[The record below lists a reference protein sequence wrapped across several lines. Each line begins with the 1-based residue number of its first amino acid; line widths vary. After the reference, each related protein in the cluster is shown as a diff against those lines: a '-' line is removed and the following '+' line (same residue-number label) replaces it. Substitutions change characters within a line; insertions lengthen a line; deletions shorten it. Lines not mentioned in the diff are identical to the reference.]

1 MTRTEKLT
9 NTTVARLAYAHQ
21 QQFYI
26 VRDTEVGGFHIRV
39 TATSKVYKYN
49 CDVTEAGKRVTRGFT
64 IGTSAAMTAD
74 AARLEAEKLV
84 IQRKQ
89 GVLPKLTISAL
100 SPAKTGLTLGEA
112 WVQFKD
118 ASIKEGKKPRTIAFY
133 ELVMR
138 THLKP
143 WLDTPLKNITR
154 SMVKELHGKISEKH
168 RARANQV
175 IVTGGAVYTFARA
188 DLEEADLPLLS
199 PWRGRKLFN
208 KIKPRQTGLA
218 AASLPDWWCKVDR
231 LNAVLREAN
240 LLGILTGLR
249 KENLIA
255 LRWDQVNIKYRYI
268 SIDPESMKSGEPFK
282 LPMSRAMVRCL
293 WRARK
298 GSRMLH
304 ELNSRT
310 WVFASDRSRSG
321 HISNTKNVQS
331 WTRAD
336 GTKLKK
342 VRVEQSAHALRHSW
356 RDFANEARVWPI
368 HSKVL
373 MHHAVGSDVHSEYLT
388 LGNMFDDLRT
398 SQETV
403 SSFIV
408 KNIAPAEEARRGLM

>member
-1 MTRTEKLT
+1 MKRSARNTE
-9 NTTVARLAYAHQ
+9 
-21 QQFYI
+21 
-26 VRDTEVGGFHIRV
+26 
-39 TATSKVYKYN
+39 
-49 CDVTEAGKRVTRGFT
+49 
-64 IGTSAAMTAD
+64 
-74 AARLEAEKLV
+74 
-84 IQRKQ
+84 
-89 GVLPKLTISAL
+89 
-100 SPAKTGLTLGEA
+100 
-112 WVQFKD
+112 
-118 ASIKEGKKPRTIAFY
+118 
-133 ELVMR
+133 
-138 THLKP
+138 
-143 WLDTPLKNITR
+143 
-154 SMVKELHGKISEKH
+154 
-168 RARANQV
+168 
-175 IVTGGAVYTFARA
+175 
-188 DLEEADLPLLS
+188 
-199 PWRGRKLFN
+199 RGRKLFN

-240 LLGILTGLR
+240 LFGILTGLR

-255 LRWDQVNIKYRYI
+255 LRWDQINIKNRYI

-304 ELNSRT
+304 EVNSRT

-331 WTRAD
+331 WIRAD

-398 SQETV
+398 SQEAV